1 MKATANHLRA
11 PSKRLTCVS
20 IVLGCGLAFNA
31 FAASDK
37 VCDEASDRQMQG
49 LEVPVQELAIDVVD
63 YPGASANEAI
73 DLSEINVE
81 ALPPL
86 FSLTPRVA
94 SVIDQVFSSA
104 AADEDSKPIPAQ
116 PASPVADRVPA
127 HPGITTPA
135 SHSVSETLEDD
146 EFVIPGIQD
155 QMFRKDI

>member
-1 MKATANHLRA
+1 MKATAVRFNA
-11 PSKRLTCVS
+11 PSKRLAFVS
-20 IVLGCGLAFNA
+20 IVLGCGLALNA

-49 LEVPVQELAIDVVD
+49 LEVPVEELAIDVVD
-63 YPGASANEAI
+63 YPAASTNEAI
-73 DLSEINVE
+73 DLSEIDVE

-94 SVIDQVFSSA
+94 SLIDQVFSA
-104 AADEDSKPIPAQ
+104 GADEDSQPIPEP
-116 PASPVADRVPA
+116 PASPVADRLPA
-127 HPGITTPA
+127 HPGIASPA
-135 SHSVSETLEDD
+135 SHSLSETLEDD